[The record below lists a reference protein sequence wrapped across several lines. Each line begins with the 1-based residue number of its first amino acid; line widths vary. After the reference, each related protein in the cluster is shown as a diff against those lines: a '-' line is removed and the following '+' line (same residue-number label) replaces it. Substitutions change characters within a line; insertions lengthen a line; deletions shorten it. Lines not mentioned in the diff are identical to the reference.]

1 MSLFDS
7 KQEVVN
13 IELTS
18 YGKKKLA
25 LGKFNPSYYAF
36 FDDDVIYDISY
47 VSASSTA
54 TALTESANGEADDR
68 IRKETPYLKTIYSIV
83 GTETKL
89 DGAPIENARR
99 LHESLNNIR
108 MYENNNLLKYGLGT
122 SKIGEVTGSQ
132 ISVGFLDGTLT
143 NVQTSSTAF
152 YFGSAL
158 GADKTLYKTAYGK
171 PQTKLVTQNLDLTP
185 EIRSLP
191 DPSMT
196 IPPELLDQ
204 TRIEPAIVSP
214 VLQDNKYIFLEV
226 DELLLAVD
234 ELNSVEDYNN
244 FEISIY
250 KIETNENNEE
260 EYKKLNFKSKQEQVN
275 EEGFLMDRAE
285 IATQDSTVTSD
296 DVEFYL
302 DIQVDEEIDPVLL
315 TSKVPRDSLGYPILD
330 DPLIRNTFEI
340 RRNADFSRRRDDAGD
355 PC

>member
-36 FDDDVIYDISY
+36 FDDDVIYDASY
-47 VSASSTA
+47 A
-54 TALTESANGEADDR
+54 ALTESANGEADDR
-68 IRKETPYLKTIYSIV
+68 VRKETPYLKTIYSIV
-83 GTETKL
+83 GAETKL
-89 DGAPIENARR
+89 NKGAGDQE
-99 LHESLNNIR
+99 LLNNIR
-108 MYENNNLLKYGLGT
+108 LYENNNLLKYGLGT

-132 ISVGFLDGTLT
+132 ISVSFLDGTLT
-143 NVQTSSTAF
+143 SVQTSSTAF
-152 YFGSAL
+152 VFGNT
-158 GADKTLYKTAYGK
+158 DNPKTAYDK
-171 PQTKLVTQNLDLTP
+171 PQTKLTTQNLDLSP

-302 DIQVDEEIDPVLL
+302 DIQVDEEIDPALL

-330 DPLIRNTFEI
+330 DPLIQNTFEI

>member
-36 FDDDVIYDISY
+36 FDDDVIYDASY
-47 VSASSTA
+47 A
-54 TALTESANGEADDR
+54 ALTESANGEADDR
-68 IRKETPYLKTIYSIV
+68 VRKETPYLKTVYSIV
-83 GTETKL
+83 GAETKL
-89 DGAPIENARR
+89 NKGAGD
-99 LHESLNNIR
+99 HELLNNIR
-108 MYENNNLLKYGLGT
+108 LYENSSILKYGLGT

-132 ISVGFLDGTLT
+132 ISINFLDGTLT
-143 NVQTSSTAF
+143 NVHTTASAF
-152 YFGSAL
+152 VFGNDLSP
-158 GADKTLYKTAYGK
+158 KTAYDK
-171 PQTKLVTQNLDLTP
+171 PQTKLITQNLDLSP

-191 DPSMT
+191 DPSLT
-196 IPPELLDQ
+196 IPPELLDPA
-204 TRIEPAIVSP
+204 RIEPAVVSP

-250 KIETNENNEE
+250 KIETNENDEE
-260 EYKKLNFKSKQEQVN
+260 EYKKLNFKRKQEQVN
-275 EEGFLMDRAE
+275 EDGFLMEASE
-285 IATQDSTVTSD
+285 ITTQDSRITTD

-302 DIQVDEEIDPVLL
+302 DIQVDEEIDPALL
-315 TSKVPRDSLGYPILD
+315 TSKVPKDSLGYPILD
-330 DPLIRNTFEI
+330 DPLIQNTFDI
-340 RRNADFSRRRDDAGD
+340 RRNADFSRRRDDAGE

>member
-36 FDDDVIYDISY
+36 FDDDVIYDVSY
-47 VSASSTA
+47 AN
-54 TALTESANGEADDR
+54 LTESANGEADDR

-89 DGAPIENARR
+89 DGAGAAFNRIDQ
-99 LHESLNNIR
+99 ESFNNIR

-132 ISVGFLDGTLT
+132 ISVSFLDGTLT
-143 NVQTSSTAF
+143 NVHTTASAF
-152 YFGSAL
+152 VFG
-158 GADKTLYKTAYGK
+158 TKTAYDK
-171 PQTKLVTQNLDLTP
+171 PQTKLTTQNLDLSP

-196 IPPELLDQ
+196 IPPELLDP
-204 TRIEPAIVSP
+204 TRIEPAVVSP

-250 KIETNENNEE
+250 KIEINENNEE

-285 IATQDSTVTSD
+285 IAAQDSRITTD

-330 DPLIRNTFEI
+330 DPLIQNTFEI
-340 RRNADFSRRRDDAGD
+340 RRNADFSRKRDDAGD

>member
-36 FDDDVIYDISY
+36 FDDDVIYDVSY
-47 VSASSTA
+47 A
-54 TALTESANGEADDR
+54 ALTESANGEADDR
-68 IRKETPYLKTIYSIV
+68 VRKETPYLKTIYSIV
-83 GTETKL
+83 GTEIKL
-89 DGAPIENARR
+89 NLGAGNQE
-99 LHESLNNIR
+99 LFNNIR
-108 MYENNNLLKYGLGT
+108 MYENSNLLKYGLGT

-132 ISVGFLDGTLT
+132 ISVNFLDGSLT
-143 NVQTSSTAF
+143 NVHTTASAF
-152 YFGSAL
+152 VFGTT
-158 GADKTLYKTAYGK
+158 KTQLPKTAYDK
-171 PQTKLVTQNLDLTP
+171 PQTKLVTQNLDLSP

-204 TRIEPAIVSP
+204 TRIEPAVVSP
-214 VLQDNKYIFLEV
+214 VLQDNTYVFLEV

-250 KIETNENNEE
+250 KIERNENNEE

-285 IATQDSTVTSD
+285 IVAQDSRITTD

-315 TSKVPRDSLGYPILD
+315 TSKMPRDSLGYPILD

>member
-68 IRKETPYLKTIYSIV
+68 VRKETPYLKTIYSIV

-89 DGAPIENARR
+89 DGAGSDFNRIDQ
-99 LHESLNNIR
+99 ESFNNIR

-132 ISVGFLDGTLT
+132 ISVSFLDGTLT

-152 YFGSAL
+152 VFG
-158 GADKTLYKTAYGK
+158 TKTAYGK
-171 PQTKLVTQNLDLTP
+171 PQTKLITQNLDLTP

-244 FEISIY
+244 FEINIY
-250 KIETNENNEE
+250 KIETNESNEE

-285 IATQDSTVTSD
+285 IATQDSRITTD

>member
-7 KQEVVN
+7 KQEVIN

-25 LGKFNPSYYAF
+25 SGKFRPSFYAF
-36 FDDDVIYDISY
+36 FDDDVIYDGAY
-47 VSASSTA
+47 A
-54 TALTESANGEADDR
+54 ALTESTNGEADDR
-68 IRKETPYLKTIYSIV
+68 VRKETPYLKTTYSIV
-83 GTETKL
+83 GADTKL
-89 DGAPIENARR
+89 NKGNGDQE
-99 LHESLNNIR
+99 LFDNIR
-108 MYENNNLLKYGLGT
+108 LYENSNLLKYGLGT

-132 ISVGFLDGTLT
+132 ISVNFLDGTLT
-143 NVQTSSTAF
+143 SVHTTASAF
-152 YFGSAL
+152 VFGNGL
-158 GADKTLYKTAYGK
+158 NPKTAYDK
-171 PQTKLVTQNLDLTP
+171 PQTKLVTQNLDLSP

-196 IPPELLDQ
+196 IPPELIDPA
-204 TRIEPAIVSP
+204 RIEPAVVSP

-234 ELNSVEDYNN
+234 ELNSVEAYDN
-244 FEISIY
+244 FEISVY

-260 EYKKLNFKSKQEQVN
+260 EYKKLNFKTKQEQVN
-275 EEGFLMDRAE
+275 EEGFLIDEVE
-285 IATQDSTVTSD
+285 ISSQDSTITAD

-302 DIQVDEEIDPVLL
+302 DIQVDEEIDPALI

-330 DPLIRNTFEI
+330 DPLIQNTFDI
-340 RRNADFSRRRDDAGD
+340 RRDADFSRERDDAGD

>member
-36 FDDDVIYDISY
+36 FDDDVIYDASY
-47 VSASSTA
+47 A
-54 TALTESANGEADDR
+54 ALTESANGEADDR
-68 IRKETPYLKTIYSIV
+68 VRKETPYLKTIYSIV
-83 GTETKL
+83 GAETKL
-89 DGAPIENARR
+89 NKGAGDQE
-99 LHESLNNIR
+99 LLNNIR
-108 MYENNNLLKYGLGT
+108 LYENNNLLKYGLGT

-132 ISVGFLDGTLT
+132 ISVSFLDGTLT
-143 NVQTSSTAF
+143 NVHTTASAF
-152 YFGSAL
+152 VFGNT
-158 GADKTLYKTAYGK
+158 DNPKTAYDK
-171 PQTKLVTQNLDLTP
+171 PQTKLTTQNLDLSP